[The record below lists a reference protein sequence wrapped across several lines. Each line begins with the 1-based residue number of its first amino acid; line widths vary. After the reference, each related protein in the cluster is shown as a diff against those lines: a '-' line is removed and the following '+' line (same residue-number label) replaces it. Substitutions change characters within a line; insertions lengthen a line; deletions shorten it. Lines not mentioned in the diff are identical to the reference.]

1 MNQITEYQRSLLATE
16 IYDTLIAMPDM
27 GLGEIG
33 ECKDTADII
42 TQEWVKKAGLNVVE
56 EDNTQDPKVI
66 VGRITDFVNSFSIKQ
81 DEFNAAMGNEHRT
94 LQQSFTRLC
103 LKWIEHCATPGYRTD
118 GRNAQSQSIS
128 QRIVERFKKDNEGFK
143 PSEYLGYV

>member
-16 IYDTLIAMPDM
+16 IYATLIAMPDM

-33 ECKDTADII
+33 ECKDTADTI
-42 TQEWVKKAGLNVVE
+42 TQEWVKKAGLDVVE
-56 EDNTQDPKVI
+56 EDNRQDPKVI

-81 DEFNAAMGNEHRT
+81 DEFNAAMANEHRT

-103 LKWIEHCATPGYRTD
+103 LKWIEHCAKPEYRTD
-118 GRNAQSQSIS
+118 GRNAQSQAIS
-128 QRIVERFKKDNEGFK
+128 QRIVEQFKKNNEGFS
-143 PSEYLGYV
+143 PSEYLGYI